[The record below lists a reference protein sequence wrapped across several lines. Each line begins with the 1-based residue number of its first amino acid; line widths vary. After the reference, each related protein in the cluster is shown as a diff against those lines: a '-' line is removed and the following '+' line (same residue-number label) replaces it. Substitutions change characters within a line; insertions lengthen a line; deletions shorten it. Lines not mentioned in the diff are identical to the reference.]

1 MSLKSKILKNKVVFI
16 FVGLFFVGLVYFYW
30 LYKEPYT
37 QNAFVV
43 ASIRPVTSFVPGYV
57 TNVYVKNNSTIK
69 KGDKLFD
76 IFKDNYALS
85 VDQLKAQVAE
95 ANSKSKAIKYQ
106 IEIAKYDVS
115 KAQANYNNAKYLFEQ
130 AEWLYKENAVS
141 QQDAERKYAT
151 MMESQ
156 QALNA
161 SQDQLNIQQEN
172 YNQILSQIEAL
183 NAQLGIAKLNLEWTT
198 IYAQTDG
205 YVTNMYLTPGT
216 YLNPGD
222 VVFAFIDSTT
232 WWVQANFEETELA
245 LIKEGQKVSIK
256 LWQYP
261 DKVFEGVVTATGWG
275 VSRTSSNQYGMPQVQ
290 QENEWFLLPQR
301 FPVQIQILNVDESK
315 YQLHPGGTAWVRV
328 HIPAL
333 PIRQIFWQFFA
344 I

>member
-1 MSLKSKILKNKVVFI
+1 MSIRSKLLKNKVIFI
-16 FVGLFFVGLVYFYW
+16 FIALFFVGLGYFYW

-43 ASIRPVTSFVPGYV
+43 ANIRPITSFVAGYV
-57 TNVYVKNNSTIK
+57 TNVYVKNNVSVK

-76 IFKDNYALS
+76 IFKDNY
-85 VDQLKAQVAE
+85 QLAVAQIKAQIAE
-95 ANSKSKAIKYQ
+95 ASSKSKAIKFQ

-115 KAQANYNNAKYLFEQ
+115 KAQANYNNARYLFEQ
-130 AEWLYKENAVS
+130 AEWLYKKNAVS
-141 QQDAERKYAT
+141 QQDAETKFAT
-151 MMESQ
+151 MTESQ

-161 SQDQLNIQQEN
+161 AQDQLNIQQEN
-172 YNQILSQIEAL
+172 FNQVESQIEAL

-198 IYAQTDG
+198 AYAQTDG

-216 YLNPGD
+216 YLAPGN

-261 DKVFEGVVTATGWG
+261 DKVFDGVVTATGWG
-275 VSRTSSNQYGMPQVQ
+275 VNRMSSNQDGMPQVQ

-301 FPVQIQILNVDESK
+301 FPVQVEILNVDESE

-328 HIPAL
+328 HIQAM
-333 PIRQIFWQFFA
+333 PIRQLFWQFFA

>member
-1 MSLKSKILKNKVVFI
+1 MNIKSKILKNKAIFI
-16 FVGLFFVGLVYFYW
+16 FIVLFFAGLAYFYW

-43 ASIRPVTSFVPGYV
+43 ANIRPVTSFVAGYV
-57 TNVYVKNNSTIK
+57 TNIYVKNNVSVK

-76 IFKDNYALS
+76 IFSENYKLA
-85 VDQLKAQVAE
+85 VDQLMAQITE
-95 ANSKSKAIKYQ
+95 ADARSKAINFQ
-106 IEIAKYDVS
+106 IEIARYNVS
-115 KAQANYNNAKYLFEQ
+115 KAQADYNNAKYLFEQ
-130 AEWLYKENAVS
+130 SELLYKENAVS
-141 QQDAERKYAT
+141 QQDAETKYET
-151 MMESQ
+151 MIELQ
-156 QALNA
+156 QALNVT
-161 SQDQLNIQQEN
+161 QDQLNIQLEN
-172 YNQILSQIEAL
+172 YNQVQAQLKAL

-198 IYAQTDG
+198 VYAQSDG

-216 YLNPGD
+216 YLNPGN

-261 DKVFEGVVTATGWG
+261 DKVFDGVVTATGWG
-275 VSRTSSNQYGMPQVQ
+275 VSRTSSEANGMPQVQ
-290 QENEWFLLPQR
+290 QENQWFLLPQR

-315 YQLHPGGTAWVRV
+315 YQLHPGGSAWVRV

-333 PIRQIFWQFFA
+333 PIRQLFWQFFA

>member
-1 MSLKSKILKNKVVFI
+1 MSVKSKILKNKVIFI
-16 FVGLFFVGLVYFYW
+16 FIALFFVGLVYFHW

-43 ASIRPVTSFVPGYV
+43 ANIRPVTSFVPGYV
-57 TNVYVKNNSTIK
+57 TNVYVKNNTMVK

-76 IFKDNYALS
+76 IFKDNYELA
-85 VDQLKAQVAE
+85 VVQFNAQIAE
-95 ANSKSKAIKYQ
+95 ASSKSNAIKFQ

-115 KAQANYNNAKYLFEQ
+115 KAQADYNNAKYLFEQ
-130 AEWLYKENAVS
+130 AEWLYKKNAVS
-141 QQDAERKYAT
+141 QQDAETKYAA

-161 SQDQLNIQQEN
+161 TQDQLNIQQEN
-172 YNQILSQIEAL
+172 YNQVLSQIEAL
-183 NAQLGIAKLNLEWTT
+183 NAQLGIAKLNLEWTS

-216 YLNPGD
+216 YLNPGN

-261 DKVFEGVVTATGWG
+261 DKVFEGIVTATGWG
-275 VSRTSSNQYGMPQVQ
+275 VSRMSANQYGMPQVQ

-333 PIRQIFWQFFA
+333 PIRQLFWQFFA

>member
-1 MSLKSKILKNKVVFI
+1 MSIKSKLLKNKVIFI
-16 FVGLFFVGLVYFYW
+16 FVALFFAGLAYFYW

-43 ASIRPVTSFVPGYV
+43 ANIRPVTSFVSGYV
-57 TNVYVKNNSTIK
+57 TNVYVKNNIMVK

-76 IFKDNYALS
+76 IFKDNYQLA
-85 VDQLKAQVAE
+85 VDQLKAQIVE
-95 ANSKSKAIKYQ
+95 ANFKANAIKFQ
-106 IEIAKYDVS
+106 IKIAKYNVS
-115 KAQANYNNAKYLFEQ
+115 KAQADYNNAKYLFEQ
-130 AEWLYKENAVS
+130 AEWLYAKNAVS
-141 QQDAERKYAT
+141 QQDAETKYAS

-161 SQDQLNIQQEN
+161 SQDQLNIQEEN
-172 YNQILSQIEAL
+172 YNQIQAQIKAL

-198 IYAQTDG
+198 VYAQNDG
-205 YVTNMYLTPGT
+205 YVTNMYLTTGT
-216 YLNPGD
+216 YLSPGN
-222 VVFAFIDSTT
+222 VVFAFIDNTV
-232 WWVQANFEETELA
+232 WWIQANFEETELS
-245 LIKEGQKVSIK
+245 LIKEGQKASIK

-275 VSRTSSNQYGMPQVQ
+275 VSRMNSNQYGMPEVQ

-301 FPVQIQILNVDESK
+301 FPVQIRIINVDESK

-333 PIRQIFWQFFA
+333 PVRQFLWKFFA